1 MLRLLEREIRLPFPG
16 SPMTVEIEALIK
28 TYGFNTSFA
37 MFWIQELDGKI
48 TAVVSKVDSHVTV
61 AAEKD
66 FDSQELHEFLNV
78 IGFSSLL
85 GEKWVLEDL
94 GFKISE
100 KGIIMKYSPLA
111 MTDENNEPMTFAC
124 EPPYR
129 KIYNLLKEP
138 ESFGESIP
146 SYEDWLC
153 DLSARVRNNCA
164 RVLFR
169 EREDKCISCGMFTF
183 ESDSGA
189 VIGAVVTQKD
199 FRSMGYASDIV
210 KELCVAV
217 KAENKDIFLMC
228 KEDKISFYKKLE
240 FKITGEFS
248 LCQGVYNE

>member
-1 MLRLLEREIRLPFPG
+1 MLRLLEREIRLLFSA
-16 SPMTVEIEALIK
+16 SPMTIEIEALIK
-28 TYGFNTSFA
+28 TYGFNTSFV

-48 TAVVSKVDSHVTV
+48 TAAVSKVDSHVTV

-66 FDSQELHEFLNV
+66 FDSQELKEFLNV

-111 MTDENNEPMTFAC
+111 VSDGNREPLTFAC

-129 KIYNLLKEP
+129 KIYNLLKKP
-138 ESFGESIP
+138 EAFGESIP
-146 SYEDWLC
+146 SYEDWIC
-153 DLSARVRNNCA
+153 DLSRRVRNNCA

-169 EREDKCISCGMFTF
+169 EKEDKCISCGMFTF

-189 VIGAVVTQKD
+189 VIGAVATQKD

-210 KELCVAV
+210 KELCAV
-217 KAENKDIFLMC
+217 SKAENKDVFLMC

>member
-1 MLRLLEREIRLPFPG
+1 MLKLLKSEIKLPLSL
-16 SPMTVEIEALIK
+16 SPMTIEIEALMK

-48 TAVVSKVDSHVTV
+48 SAAVSKVDSHVIV
-61 AAEKD
+61 AAED
-66 FDSQELHEFLNV
+66 GFDSQELKEFLTV

-85 GEKWVLEDL
+85 GERQVLEDL

-100 KGIIMKYSPLA
+100 KGFIMKYKPAISSY
-111 MTDENNEPMTFAC
+111 ENSSSLTFNC

-138 ESFGESIP
+138 DAFGESIP

-153 DLSARVRNNCA
+153 DLSGRVRNNCA

-183 ESDSGA
+183 ESDCGA
-189 VIGAVVTQKD
+189 VMGAVATHKD
-199 FRSMGYASDIV
+199 FRSKGYASDIV
-210 KELCVAV
+210 KELCAAA
-217 KAENKDIFLMC
+217 KSENKDVFLMC
-228 KEDKISFYKKLE
+228 REDKVSFYKKLE

-248 LCQGVYNE
+248 LC

>member
-1 MLRLLEREIRLPFPG
+1 MLRLLEREIRLPFPA
-16 SPMTVEIEALIK
+16 SPMTIEIEALIK

-37 MFWIQELDGKI
+37 LFWIQELDGKI
-48 TAVVSKVDSHVTV
+48 TAAVSKVDSHVTV

-66 FDSQELHEFLNV
+66 FDSKELKEFLNV

-100 KGIIMKYSPLA
+100 KGIIMKYGPLA
-111 MTDENNEPMTFAC
+111 MTDENNEPMAFAC

-129 KIYNLLKEP
+129 KIYNLLREP
-138 ESFGESIP
+138 EAFDESIP

-189 VIGAVVTQKD
+189 VIGAVATHKD

-210 KELCVAV
+210 KELCIAAQ
-217 KAENKDIFLMC
+217 KEKKDVFLMC
-228 KEDKISFYKKLE
+228 EEGKVSFYKKLE
-240 FKITGEFS
+240 FKIKGEFS

>member
-1 MLRLLEREIRLPFPG
+1 MLRLLEREIRLPFPA
-16 SPMTVEIEALIK
+16 SPMTIEIEALIK

-37 MFWIQELDGKI
+37 MFWIQEFNGKI
-48 TAVVSKVDSHVTV
+48 TAAVSKVDSHVTV

-66 FDSQELHEFLNV
+66 FNSQELNEFLKV

-111 MTDENNEPMTFAC
+111 MTDENNEPMAFAC

-138 ESFGESIP
+138 DAFGESIP
-146 SYEDWLC
+146 AYEDWLC

-169 EREDKCISCGMFTF
+169 EKEDKCISCGMFTF

-189 VIGAVVTQKD
+189 VIGAVATHKD
-199 FRSMGYASDIV
+199 FRSKGYASDIV
-210 KELCVAV
+210 KELCTAA
-217 KAENKDIFLMC
+217 KAENKDVFLMC
-228 KEDKISFYKKLE
+228 RDDKVSFYKKLE
-240 FKITGEFS
+240 FEITGEFS

>member
-1 MLRLLEREIRLPFPG
+1 MLRLLEREIRLPFPA
-16 SPMTVEIEALIK
+16 SPMTIEIEALIK

-37 MFWIQELDGKI
+37 MFWIQEFNGKI
-48 TAVVSKVDSHVTV
+48 TAAVSKVDSHVTV

-66 FDSQELHEFLNV
+66 FDSKELKEFLNV

-85 GEKWVLEDL
+85 GEKLVLADL

-111 MTDENNEPMTFAC
+111 MRDDNNEPVVFAC

-189 VIGAVVTQKD
+189 VIGAVATHKD

-210 KELCVAV
+210 KELCIAAQ
-217 KAENKDIFLMC
+217 KEKKDVFLMC
-228 KEDKISFYKKLE
+228 KEGKVSFYKKLK

>member
-1 MLRLLEREIRLPFPG
+1 MLKLLEREIRLPFPA
-16 SPMTVEIEALIK
+16 SQMTIEIEALIK

-48 TAVVSKVDSHVTV
+48 TAAVSKVDSHVIV
-61 AAEKD
+61 AAED
-66 FDSQELHEFLNV
+66 GFDLQELKEFLNV

-85 GEKWVLEDL
+85 GEKWVLDDL

-100 KGIIMKYSPLA
+100 KGIIMKYSSLA
-111 MTDENNEPMTFAC
+111 MTDENNEPMAFAC

-138 ESFGESIP
+138 DAFGESIP
-146 SYEDWLC
+146 AYEDWLC

-169 EREDKCISCGMFTF
+169 EKEDRCISCGMFTF

-189 VIGAVVTQKD
+189 VIGAVATHKD
-199 FRSMGYASDIV
+199 YRSMGYASDIV
-210 KELCVAV
+210 KELCTAAQ
-217 KAENKDIFLMC
+217 KEKKDVFLMC
-228 KEDKISFYKKLE
+228 REDKVSFYKKLE
-240 FKITGEFS
+240 FEITGEIS

>member
-1 MLRLLEREIRLPFPG
+1 MLRLLESKTKLPFPVN
-16 SPMTVEIEALIK
+16 PMAIEIEALIK
-28 TYGFNTSFA
+28 TYGFNTSFV

-48 TAVVSKVDSHVTV
+48 TAAVSKVDSHVTV
-61 AAEKD
+61 AAENN
-66 FDSQELHEFLNV
+66 FDSQELNEFLNV

-100 KGIIMKYSPLA
+100 KGIIMKYSPLVA
-111 MTDENNEPMTFAC
+111 SDGNIELLTFDR

-189 VIGAVVTQKD
+189 VIGAVATHID
-199 FRSMGYASDIV
+199 FRSKGYASDIV
-210 KELCVAV
+210 KELCIAAQ
-217 KAENKDIFLMC
+217 KEKKDVFLMC

>member
-1 MLRLLEREIRLPFPG
+1 MLRLLESKTKLPFPAN
-16 SPMTVEIEALIK
+16 PMAIEIEALIK

-37 MFWIQELDGKI
+37 MFWIQEFNGKI
-48 TAVVSKVDSHVTV
+48 TAAVSKADSHVTV

-66 FDSQELHEFLNV
+66 FDSQELKEFLNV

-85 GEKWVLEDL
+85 GEKWVLDDL

-111 MTDENNEPMTFAC
+111 ASDGNIEPLTFAC

-129 KIYNLLKEP
+129 KIYNLLREP
-138 ESFGESIP
+138 ETFDESIP

-189 VIGAVVTQKD
+189 VIGAVATHKD

-210 KELCVAV
+210 KELCTAAQNE
-217 KAENKDIFLMC
+217 KKDVFLMC
-228 KEDKISFYKKLE
+228 KEDKIFFYKKLE
-240 FKITGEFS
+240 FKIMGEFS

>member
-1 MLRLLEREIRLPFPG
+1 MLRLLESKTKLPFPAN
-16 SPMTVEIEALIK
+16 PMAIEIEALIK
-28 TYGFNTSFA
+28 TYGFNTSFV

-48 TAVVSKVDSHVTV
+48 TAAVSKVDSHVTV
-61 AAEKD
+61 AAEKN
-66 FDSQELHEFLNV
+66 FDAQELNEFLNV

-85 GEKWVLEDL
+85 GEKWVLDDL

-111 MTDENNEPMTFAC
+111 SSDGNIELLTFDR

-138 ESFGESIP
+138 DAFDESIS

-169 EREDKCISCGMFTF
+169 EKEDKCISCGMFTF

-189 VIGAVVTQKD
+189 VIGAVATHKD

-210 KELCVAV
+210 KELCIAAQ
-217 KAENKDIFLMC
+217 KEKKDVFLMC
-228 KEDKISFYKKLE
+228 REDKVSFYKKLE

>member
-1 MLRLLEREIRLPFPG
+1 MLKLLEREIRLPFPV
-16 SPMTVEIEALIK
+16 SPMTIEIEALIK

-37 MFWIQELDGKI
+37 LFWIQEIDGKI
-48 TAVVSKVDSHVTV
+48 TAAVSKVDSHVTV

-66 FDSQELHEFLNV
+66 FDSKELKEFLNV

-111 MTDENNEPMTFAC
+111 MRDDNNEPVAFAC

-129 KIYNLLKEP
+129 KIYNFLREP
-138 ESFGESIP
+138 ENFGESIS

-189 VIGAVVTQKD
+189 VIGAVATHKD

-210 KELCVAV
+210 KELCIAAQ
-217 KAENKDIFLMC
+217 KEKKDVFLMC
-228 KEDKISFYKKLE
+228 EEGKVSFYKKLE

>member
-1 MLRLLEREIRLPFPG
+1 MLRLLESKTKLPFPAN
-16 SPMTVEIEALIK
+16 PMAIEIEALIK
-28 TYGFNTSFA
+28 TYGFNTSFV

-48 TAVVSKVDSHVTV
+48 TATVSKVDSHVTV
-61 AAEKD
+61 TAEKN
-66 FDSQELHEFLNV
+66 FDSQELKEFLNV

-111 MTDENNEPMTFAC
+111 ASDGNIELLTFDR

-138 ESFGESIP
+138 DAFGESIS

-153 DLSARVRNNCA
+153 DLSRRVRNNCA

-169 EREDKCISCGMFTF
+169 EKEDKCISCGMFTF
-183 ESDSGA
+183 ESDNGA
-189 VIGAVVTQKD
+189 VIGAVATHKD

-210 KELCVAV
+210 KELCIAAQ
-217 KAENKDIFLMC
+217 KEKKDVFLMC
-228 KEDKISFYKKLE
+228 REDKVSFYKKLE
-240 FKITGEFS
+240 FQITGEFS

>member
-1 MLRLLEREIRLPFPG
+1 MLKLLEREIRLPFPV
-16 SPMTVEIEALIK
+16 SPMTIEIEALIK

-37 MFWIQELDGKI
+37 LFWIQELDGKI
-48 TAVVSKVDSHVTV
+48 TAAVSKLDSHVTV

-66 FDSQELHEFLNV
+66 FDSQELKEFLNV

-111 MTDENNEPMTFAC
+111 ASDGNIEPMTFAC

-129 KIYNLLKEP
+129 KIYNLLEEP
-138 ESFGESIP
+138 ESFGESIS

-153 DLSARVRNNCA
+153 DLSRRVRNNCA

-189 VIGAVVTQKD
+189 VIGAVATHKD

-210 KELCVAV
+210 KELCAAAQ
-217 KAENKDIFLMC
+217 KEKKDVFLMC
-228 KEDKISFYKKLE
+228 REDKASFYKKLE